1 MIKFDENFET
11 QEEEIKALRSH
22 IKRLE
27 KNREKLLDQ
36 LMTKEKKD
44 AVFRVHFDESDLIN
58 FYELDKCDKKLL
70 AILYWEKLTDQQ
82 KNVFTDREQMEL
94 QKQYERKQHEIM
106 SDPTKMR
113 QYFLKGAAPILDN
126 IIKLANGDNKLTAD
140 NFAIREV
147 WEVLK
152 GVIQAA
158 NNPAPMIDLRGK
170 DVSAQ
175 IDEILTSVT
184 KGDITFIE
192 AKEYMSLVSSGFNL
206 QELPK
211 LMAKLE
217 QLEQQ

>member
-1 MIKFDENFET
+1 MTDTSEKYESLQDELDD
-11 QEEEIKALRSH
+11 LRSK

-27 KNREKLLDQ
+27 TNREKLIAQ
-36 LMTKEKKD
+36 VTMKEKKD
-44 AVFRVHFDESDLIN
+44 KFFRVHFDESDLIN
-58 FYELDKCDKKLL
+58 FYQFDKCDKKLL

-82 KNVFTDREQMEL
+82 KKTFNDREQMEL
-94 QKQYERKQHEIM
+94 QKEYERKQQQMM

-126 IIKLANGDNKLTAD
+126 IIKLANGDNKLSAD
-140 NFAIREV
+140 NYAIREV

-158 NNPAPMIDLRGK
+158 NNPAPMMDLRGK
-170 DVSAQ
+170 DISSQ
-175 IDEILTSVT
+175 IDEVLSSVS

-192 AKEYMSLVSSGFNL
+192 AKEYMSLISSGFNL